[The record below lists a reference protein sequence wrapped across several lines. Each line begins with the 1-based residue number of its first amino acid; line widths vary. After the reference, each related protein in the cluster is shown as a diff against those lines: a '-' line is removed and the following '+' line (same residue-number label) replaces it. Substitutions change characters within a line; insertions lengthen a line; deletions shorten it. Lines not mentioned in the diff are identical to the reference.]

1 MPSPYFTGA
10 DVDAI
15 WSKDINSSPS
25 VSNLAYT
32 SLFTVFTNTNEI
44 KTGVDGLVTAI
55 ADLATAVAALGA
67 DLDYVR
73 DKLDALT
80 ADPADPEQGHD
91 HVIVAAVEWADAN

>member
-1 MPSPYFTGA
+1 MPSPYFTSA

-15 WSKDINSSPS
+15 WVKDINPSPT

-32 SLFTVFTNTNEI
+32 SLFTTFTNTNEI
-44 KTGVDGLVTAI
+44 KTDVDSLVTAV
-55 ADLATAVAALGA
+55 ADLATAVTALAA
-67 DLDYVR
+67 DLAYVK